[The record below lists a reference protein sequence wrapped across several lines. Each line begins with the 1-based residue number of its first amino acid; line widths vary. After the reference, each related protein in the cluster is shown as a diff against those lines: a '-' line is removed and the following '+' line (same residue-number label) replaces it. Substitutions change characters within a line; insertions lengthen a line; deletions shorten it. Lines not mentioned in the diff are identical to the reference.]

1 MLITL
6 RAARTNI
13 GLNRKEA
20 AKLFI
25 IHYETLAN
33 YEADSSNIPHSFFNK
48 IESIY
53 GLPTEAIYF
62 GKETDHY
69 KSCRLELEKM
79 GFPV

>member
-20 AKLFI
+20 AKLFE

-33 YEADSSNIPHSFFNK
+33 YEADSSNIPHTFFAK
-48 IESIY
+48 IEPVY
-53 GLPTEAIYF
+53 GLPKEAIYF
-62 GKETDHY
+62 GKEKDHF
-69 KSCRLELEKM
+69 KSYQDRLEKQ
-79 GFPV
+79 GVQI